1 MISASP
7 IIKDLVLVGG
17 GHAHVLVLKH
27 LGMQSMPGV
36 RVTLISR
43 EAHSPY
49 SGMLPGY
56 IAGHYNFTETH
67 IDLGPLSRYAG
78 ARFFHDEVIGLD
90 TVNQKLICRH
100 RPAVS
105 YDLLSIDIG
114 STPQLTLNTENN
126 KNIIPVKPIDG
137 FLTRWDACL
146 HRIIARKE
154 KTRIGVVG
162 AGAAG
167 VELILAIQYR
177 LQNELQS
184 LGRDDSTLEFH
195 LFTDKDEI
203 LITYNSAVRAR
214 FQRVLEDRNINLHSG
229 SRAVDVSNNLLHCD
243 NGKTHAIDELFWA
256 TSAGAQAWVADAG
269 LETSESGFI
278 RVKDTLEST
287 SHEDIFAVGDIANMI
302 NHPRPKSGV
311 FAVRQGPPLFRNLQ
325 KKLRKQ
331 PLDDFVPQRQY
342 LSLISTGDKNA
353 IASRSG
359 LTLAGPIVWKW
370 KNWIDRR
377 FVEKFNKLPVMEMTE
392 QLDLTEGL
400 ASREELAELS
410 DDGMRCGGCGGKI
423 GAKILNEVL
432 SQLNIRTQSD
442 ILIGM
447 DTPDDAAIISVPE
460 GKMLVQSVDFFR
472 DFVDDPYLFGQIAAN
487 HALGDIFAMGADA
500 HSALAIVTL
509 VNGLESKLKDD
520 LLQMMKGAIK
530 VFDAA
535 DTYLVGGHT
544 GEANEQSL
552 GFTVN
557 GVIDKDAILRKQGM
571 QVGQRL
577 ILTKALGTGTL
588 FAANMRYQAS
598 ASWVHAAIE
607 SMIQS
612 NQTGARCLI
621 EHGASACTDI
631 TGFGLLGHLLEMIKS
646 KKLNIELDIDAIPYL
661 LGADETLAR
670 GIFSSLY
677 AKNRQFQ
684 TSISNLETIMQHPHY
699 PLLFDPQTAG
709 GLLAS
714 VPEDEA
720 DKCVKAL
727 QELGYA
733 ETTIIGSVVSES
745 NQLSPLKI
753 FS

>member
-1 MISASP
+1 MMSVSP

-17 GHAHVLVLKH
+17 GHAHVLVLK
-27 LGMQSMPGV
+27 LLAMQLMSGV

-56 IAGHYNFTETH
+56 IAGHYNFAETH

-90 TVNQKLICRH
+90 TVNRKLICDN

-114 STPQLTLNTENN
+114 STPQLTLNSENN

-137 FLTRWDACL
+137 FLTRWEACL
-146 HRIIARKE
+146 RRIIARKE
-154 KTRIGVVG
+154 KTRIAVVG

-167 VELILAIQYR
+167 VELVLAIQYR
-177 LQNELQS
+177 LQNELQR

-195 LFTDKDEI
+195 LFTDKEDI
-203 LITYNSAVRAR
+203 LVTYNRAVRSR
-214 FQRVLEDRNINLHSG
+214 FQAVLQDRNIHLHCG
-229 SRAVDVSNNLLHCD
+229 QRVVNVSDNRLHCD
-243 NGKTHAIDELFWA
+243 NGETHSVNELFWA
-256 TSAGAQAWVADAG
+256 TAAGAQAWVGDAG
-269 LETSESGFI
+269 LETDASGFI
-278 RVKDTLEST
+278 RVNDTLESI
-287 SHEDIFAVGDIANMI
+287 SHEGIFAVGDIANMI

-325 KKLRKQ
+325 KKLRGQ
-331 PLDDFVPQRQY
+331 PLDAFVPQRQF

-359 LTLAGPIVWKW
+359 LTLSGPRVWKW

-377 FVEKFNKLPVMEMTE
+377 FVEKFNQLPLMDTIE
-392 QLDLTEGL
+392 QAKLTEGL
-400 ASREELAELS
+400 ASTEELAELS

-423 GAKILNEVL
+423 GAKILNDVL

-487 HALGDIFAMGADA
+487 HALGDIFAMGAEA

-509 VNGLESKLKDD
+509 TNGLESKLKDD
-520 LLQMMKGAIK
+520 LLQMMQGAIK

-535 DTYLVGGHT
+535 NTYLVGGHT

-552 GFTVN
+552 GFAVN
-557 GVIDKDAILRKQGM
+557 GLIDKNLILRKQGM

-612 NQTGARCLI
+612 NQAGARCLI
-621 EHGASACTDI
+621 EHEASACTDV

-646 KKLNIELDIDAIPYL
+646 RELNIELDIDAIPYL
-661 LGADETLAR
+661 KGADETLGK

-677 AKNRQFQ
+677 AKNKQFQ
-684 TSISNLETIMQHPHY
+684 ISISNLEMIIQHPHY

-714 VPEDEA
+714 VPEDKA
-720 DKCVKAL
+720 DKCVTAL
-727 QELGYA
+727 RDLGYDA
-733 ETTIIGSVVSES
+733 TTIIGSVVSQS

-753 FS
+753 LS